1 MWESCSLAFPCAVNR
16 VIHDGIAC
24 YAHFHNAI
32 FKFRNIID
40 RLFLL
45 LCSDNRISR
54 YRLCNLNIL
63 IPTMSILSTKHYVR
77 FISNNLSP
85 FFLCDILFIITR
97 KGEYTVMVNFL
108 RLYIINSFFQSSIFD
123 SLIYPLLVGLLL
135 FFLEYFFNKKMADVD
150 KHFAQFFNEY
160 FIKYIQKKTNAV
172 YHICLSTFY
181 IASRI

>member
-1 MWESCSLAFPCAVNR
+1 
-16 VIHDGIAC
+16 
-24 YAHFHNAI
+24 
-32 FKFRNIID
+32 
-40 RLFLL
+40 
-45 LCSDNRISR
+45 
-54 YRLCNLNIL
+54 
-63 IPTMSILSTKHYVR
+63 
-77 FISNNLSP
+77 
-85 FFLCDILFIITR
+85 
-97 KGEYTVMVNFL
+97 MVNFL